1 MIDRST
7 VQQILD
13 AADIVEV
20 VSDFVSL
27 RRRGANYVGLCPF
40 HNEKTPSFSVNKA
53 RGICKC
59 FSCGKGGG
67 PVNFIM
73 EHEKLSYY
81 EALKYLAAKY
91 HIEVK
96 EKELTQEERNA
107 MSRRETML
115 AINDFAMKHFQ
126 TNLTDTDEGRDVGL
140 AYFRERG
147 ISDESIE
154 KFCLGYSMDSRD
166 DLFNYL
172 HKTGGFDSDVIF
184 ETGLCSKSNFGDTG
198 FDRFKGRVM
207 FPVFNVAGKVV
218 AFGGRTLKKDPAKY
232 VNSPES
238 TIYNKRNEL
247 YGLFQAKR
255 AIVDNDKC
263 FLVEGYTDVISM
275 HQSGICNVV
284 ASSGT
289 SLTEGQIRLIHRF
302 TNNVTVLYDGDS
314 AGIKA
319 SLRGIDLLLA
329 EGLNIKVLLLPDGE
343 DPDSFARS
351 HTASE
356 LKEYIDAHETDF
368 ISFKTGILLAGAERD
383 PIKKSAV
390 ISDIVRSIAI
400 IPDRITQSVYAR
412 ECSLALEIDEKILVS
427 EINKVALQ
435 NKQKD
440 FEERQKQKREEEK
453 LQYPVDSDPAA
464 VEPIENVARPTATK
478 ISRVINNKLLLYE
491 QEIVRL
497 LIRYAMM
504 EFSGEAPLSDA
515 LDSPNTVAEYLFE
528 EIDADALSFSGPL
541 YERVATEIRAMLPDF
556 QAALQN
562 KVLQLSDLYQQEY
575 RAGID
580 EIRNSGIMNLE
591 EIRIAEVSL
600 ENGLRIKQKERM
612 RAFRNDYAASYFV
625 SNPDGELSR
634 LAVDMLSEKHK
645 LSKIYTK
652 NGAPTEEYD
661 RLGELVPRAL
671 NNWKNAI
678 ITSRISEIYERLKSH
693 DIPQEEV
700 EQLIIELQQ
709 LNSLKIQ
716 FASVLGER
724 VVLPKSK

>member
-1 MIDRST
+1 MIDRNT

-91 HIEVK
+91 NIEVK

-126 TNLTDTDEGRDVGL
+126 KNLTDTDEGRDVGL
-140 AYFRERG
+140 SYFRERG
-147 ISDESIE
+147 ITDESIE
-154 KFCLGYSMDSRD
+154 KFSLGYSMDSRD

-172 HKTGGFDSDVIF
+172 HNTGGFDTDAIF

-207 FPVFNVAGKVV
+207 FPVFNVAGKIV
-218 AFGGRTLKKDPAKY
+218 AFGGRTLKNEPAKY

-238 TIYNKRNEL
+238 SIYNKRNEL

-255 AIVDNDKC
+255 AIVEKDKC

-289 SLTEGQIRLIHRF
+289 SLTDGQIRLIHRF

-329 EGLNIKVLLLPDGE
+329 EGLNIKVLLLPEGE

-351 HTASE
+351 HSASE
-356 LKEYIDAHETDF
+356 LNEYIAQHETDF
-368 ISFKTGILLAGAERD
+368 ISFKTAILLDGAERD

-412 ECSLALEIDEKILVS
+412 ECSVALEIDEKLLVS
-427 EINKVALQ
+427 EINKVVLK
-435 NKQKD
+435 NKEKD

-453 LQYPVDSDPAA
+453 QQYPIAEDKSSDNQRDEKPA
-464 VEPIENVARPTATK
+464 IVAPSK
-478 ISRVINNKLLLYE
+478 ILGRINKLVLYE

-497 LIRYAMM
+497 LVRYAMM
-504 EFSGEAPLSDA
+504 EYSGEAPLSEK
-515 LDSPNTVAEYLFE
+515 LDSNYTVAEYLFE
-528 EIDADALSFSGPL
+528 EIEADGLQFSSPVYDKVATAIKGMLDEFQTALSEKIASLNEL
-541 YERVATEIRAMLPDF
+541 YIAER
-556 QAALQN
+556 N
-562 KVLQLSDLYQQEY
+562 
-575 RAGID
+575 AGID
-580 EIRNSGIMNLE
+580 KIRNEAITNIAEIEIAESNLE
-591 EIRIAEVSL
+591 NE
-600 ENGLRIKQKERM
+600 LRIRQKERM
-612 RAFRNDYAASYFV
+612 KAFRNDYVASRFV
-625 SNPDGELSR
+625 SHQDADLSSI
-634 LAVDMLSEKHK
+634 AVDMLSEKHK
-645 LSKIYTK
+645 LSKIYK
-652 NGAPTEEYD
+652 KDGALVEECD
-661 RLGELVPRAL
+661 RIGELVPRAL

-678 ITSRISEIYERLKSH
+678 ITSRISEIYEQLK
-693 DIPQEEV
+693 DNNIPQNEV